1 MNNGVAKRHVG
12 QTITRIVSV
21 WGLLVLLILLL
32 IVFSLLRPDTF
43 PTLFN
48 IKSILNNKSV
58 QALVALAVFIP
69 MTANHFDLSAG
80 FNLGISQVLAI
91 GLQGQGL
98 PWWAAIIAV
107 LLMGAL
113 VGLAN
118 GILVTRVKI
127 DSFIATLGT
136 GTVLYGL
143 NAWYTGGQ
151 QVLADLPRPFLAIS
165 GNIGYVPAPAL

>member
-1 MNNGVAKRHVG
+1 MNNGVAQRHVG

-48 IKSILNNKSV
+48 IRSILNNKSV
-58 QALVALAVFIP
+58 QALLALAVFIP

-98 PWWAAIIAV
+98 PWWAAVIAV
-107 LLMGAL
+107 LLMGGL
-113 VGLAN
+113 VGLIN
-118 GILVTRVKI
+118 GIL
-127 DSFIATLGT
+127 
-136 GTVLYGL
+136 
-143 NAWYTGGQ
+143 
-151 QVLADLPRPFLAIS
+151 
-165 GNIGYVPAPAL
+165 

>member
-1 MNNGVAKRHVG
+1 MSQSVSQNYVG
-12 QTITRIVSV
+12 PAITRALSV
-21 WGLLVLLILLL
+21 GGRLILLILLL

-58 QALVALAVFIP
+58 QALLALAVCIP
-69 MTANHFDLSAG
+69 MTSDHFDLSAG
-80 FNLGISQVLAI
+80 FNLGISQLLAI

-98 PWWAAIIAV
+98 PWWAAVLAV
-107 LLMGAL
+107 LMMGAL

-127 DSFIATLGT
+127 DSFIATLGM
-136 GTVLYGL
+136 GTVLSGL
-143 NAWYTGGQ
+143 
-151 QVLADLPRPFLAIS
+151 
-165 GNIGYVPAPAL
+165 